1 MAKNNDTT
9 KNYVRQSFAK
19 RRTIRI
25 TLTYFLVGAIWIIMS
40 DVFMDKFAVQQ
51 WEVVIINIAKGLF
64 YVTVTAGLIFWLIYS
79 ALKEVEKTNT
89 KLKENEI
96 LFRTVFNQAPV
107 GIAIGRLTDSEN
119 LSDDIYMINPQ
130 LENIVGRSEGEI
142 MREKWDRIV
151 HPDDISKEADIV
163 RKLLSGKVE
172 SFNVEKRY
180 LKPDGSVVWAYTI
193 VTKLNLGNENEEH
206 YLRIVQDIT
215 DRKNVEDALFESER
229 SKSVLLSN
237 LPGMAYRCKY
247 DRDWTMQFVSEGC
260 YELTGYKPENY
271 INNRDL
277 TFNDSI
283 APEYRDYLWEKW
295 ASTLKENRL
304 FQVEYEIISA
314 DGQRKW
320 VLEIGQGVYD
330 SDGNVE
336 ALEGIIIDI
345 SDRKEK
351 ELRLKYISEHDPL
364 TDLYNRRC
372 LEEKLESGLI
382 ELPNR
387 KRAIILLSLS
397 NISAIS
403 LTYGY
408 AISDKIVRELAD
420 KLKALTS
427 ADREVYHLSLKQF
440 AFCYE
445 NYMDEEELVEFSRAV
460 LDIFMSIPMLQIVGC
475 GIGILQIDK
484 YNYDVDTIIK
494 YAAIA
499 SENATKDL
507 AFGYD
512 FFEDDLVAKLN
523 READVKEELIRIL
536 LENYGSSD
544 EGIIL
549 QYQPIIDLRTSAI
562 VGFEALAR
570 LKSNK
575 LGVVPPDEFIPLAEE
590 TQLISEIG
598 KEVMCSVCSA
608 ISTVR
613 SMGYEDLR
621 FYVNISPIELL
632 RNEFIEELTAMIELY
647 GINPENLG
655 LEITESVFTDRFD
668 LINEKLRAI
677 KEMGL
682 YVAIDDF
689 GTGYSSLA
697 RESELNVDCLKIDKI
712 FIDRLLQI
720 NPTRAITGDII
731 SMAHKMGHIVVA
743 EGVEDEMQVQYLKDN
758 NCDMMQGFLFC
769 KPIDFDSALRLLSKE
784 TPGKSAVEG
793 E

>member
-507 AFGYD
+507 AFGYA
-512 FFEDDLVAKLN
+512 FFEDDMVAKLN

-720 NPTRAITGDII
+720 NLTRAITGDII